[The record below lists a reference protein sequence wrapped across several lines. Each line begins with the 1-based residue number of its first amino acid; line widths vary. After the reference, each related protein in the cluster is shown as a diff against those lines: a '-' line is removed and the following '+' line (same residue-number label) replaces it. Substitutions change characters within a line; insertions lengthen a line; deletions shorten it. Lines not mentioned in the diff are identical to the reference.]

1 MENPAEKEEEGV
13 SRLESGNG
21 KAKRGG
27 DRKRFVPLLFLVLL
41 LLFIISSVI
50 AGILLGN
57 RTDHGKKPPED
68 SFVIGDGE
76 ETEDRLHLAGRITY
90 KDGTPFA
97 EGNLELHSQVRT
109 GKTDSQGW
117 FLFGDVESGSHSLFV
132 LDEEGKT
139 LAEIKIDLARNP
151 ETEYSQ
157 LRIERTA
164 ENQYR
169 CLISPEIRFL
179 ELDMEFNRGAL
190 TIRMDKTA
198 AVDREGIVNLT
209 GDVLDARQGAV
220 VLPSGTTILADGR
233 LLHGAIMILP
243 DNQIVAIPNG
253 GITLEDGTKI
263 TEKGEITLTDGTVIG
278 PNGIRIQG
286 QEEGFPEYPVQL
298 KPEAGKGESGLLP
311 TAQAVREEEMEQDRE
326 RGQAGESGEKVSET
340 ADGESR
346 SEESS
351 KPQEEAVR
359 QPDKVESDDPS
370 ETLAPD
376 YGDLGVYYEE
386 NGVWN
391 DWKTE
396 RSIRLF
402 DYAEGQGS
410 TASEA
415 LPVIKPGSSGYY
427 PFQVTNSFSSHTVK
441 LRVTVTEE
449 KLHLPLRFRL
459 VTVNGN
465 GQSTAVSD
473 WSSPLSGSGG
483 GVVVANANAS
493 PPGSTV
499 LYHLEWLWP
508 YEGGRDRM
516 DTAAAMLSSEDSRT
530 YSLKLEIN
538 ARR

>member
-1 MENPAEKEEEGV
+1 MNSADKPETDVGLSKKSKKGP
-13 SRLESGNG
+13 
-21 KAKRGG
+21 
-27 DRKRFVPLLFLVLL
+27 LFLFLI
-41 LLFIISSVI
+41 LLFIISSI
-50 AGILLGN
+50 ITGILLGN

-68 SFVIGDGE
+68 AFVIGGGD
-76 ETEDRLHLAGRITY
+76 ETEDRLHLAGRITFQ
-90 KDGTPFA
+90 DGTPFA
-97 EGNLELHSQVRT
+97 DGNLELHSEIRRE
-109 GKTDSQGW
+109 KTDSQGW

-132 LDEEGKT
+132 LGEAGKT
-139 LAEIKIDLARNP
+139 LAEIKVDLARNP

-179 ELDMEFNRGAL
+179 ELDMELSRGAL

-198 AVDREGIVNLT
+198 AVDREGTVNLP
-209 GDVLDARQGAV
+209 GEVLDARQGAV
-220 VLPSGTTILADGR
+220 VLPSGTTILSDGR
-233 LLHGAIMILP
+233 LLHSSIMILP
-243 DNQIVAIPNG
+243 DNQIVTIPKEG
-253 GITLEDGTKI
+253 VTLEDGTHI
-263 TEKGEITLTDGTVIG
+263 AEKGEITLTDGTVIG

-286 QEEGFPEYPVQL
+286 DEKSFPDYPIQL

-311 TAQAVREEEMEQDRE
+311 TAQAVGEEEKEQAQGHE
-326 RGQAGESGEKVSET
+326 QTGAPGEKESET
-340 ADGESR
+340 PEVER
-346 SEESS
+346 RPEEST
-351 KPQEEAVR
+351 KPQEETGR
-359 QPDKVESDDPS
+359 QQDKVESDDLS

-402 DYAEGQGS
+402 DYADSLTS
-410 TASEA
+410 TASDA
-415 LPVIKPGSSGYY
+415 PPVIKPGSSGYY

-441 LRVTVTEE
+441 IRVTVTEE

-465 GQSTAVSD
+465 GQTTAVSD
-473 WSSPLSGSGG
+473 WSSPLSGNGG
-483 GVVVANANAS
+483 GIVVANANAS

-499 LYHLEWLWP
+499 LYHLEWNWP
-508 YEGGRDRM
+508 YEGGRDGA
-516 DTAAAMLSSEDSRT
+516 DTAAAMLDSEASRS

>member
-1 MENPAEKEEEGV
+1 MMNPAEKPGTG
-13 SRLESGNG
+13 SDLPESGEG
-21 KAKRGG
+21 KQEQKENRNRHLPA
-27 DRKRFVPLLFLVLL
+27 LLLILALFLVV
-41 LLFIISSVI
+41 SSVI

-57 RTDHGKKPPED
+57 RTEHGKKPPED

-76 ETEDRLHLAGRITY
+76 GSEDQLHLAGRITQ
-90 KDGTPFA
+90 KDGAPFA
-97 EGNLELHSQVRT
+97 DGNLELHSEVQKGR
-109 GKTDSQGW
+109 TDSQGW
-117 FLFGDVESGSHSLFV
+117 FLFGNVESGIHSLFI
-132 LDEEGKT
+132 LDEEGRT
-139 LAEIKIDLARNP
+139 LAEVKIDLARNP

-179 ELDMEFNRGAL
+179 ELDLEFNRGAL

-198 AVDREGIVNLT
+198 AVDREGTVNLPAE
-209 GDVLDARQGAV
+209 VLDARKGAV
-220 VLPSGTTILADGR
+220 VLPSGTTILPDGR
-233 LLHGAIMILP
+233 LLHGTIMILP
-243 DNQIVAIPNG
+243 DNEIVVIPKD
-253 GITLEDGTKI
+253 GITLEDKTQI
-263 TEKGEITLTDGTVIG
+263 AENGEITLPDGTVIG
-278 PNGIRIQG
+278 LDGIRLQG
-286 QEEGFPEYPVQL
+286 DKQGFPEYPVQL

-311 TAQAVREEEMEQDRE
+311 TAQAVGEEDKEQE
-326 RGQAGESGEKVSET
+326 TGRGGGAGEKESESPEDGSRPEESTKQQEET
-340 ADGESR
+340 A
-346 SEESS
+346 
-351 KPQEEAVR
+351 R

-386 NGVWN
+386 DGVWN

-402 DYAEGQGS
+402 DYADSQES

-449 KLHLPLRFRL
+449 TLHLPLRFRL
-459 VTVNGN
+459 VTVNGS

-473 WSSPLSGSGG
+473 WSSLLSGSGA

-493 PPGSTV
+493 PPGSSV
-499 LYHLEWLWP
+499 LYHLEWSWP
-508 YEGGRDRM
+508 YEGGRDGM
-516 DTAAAMLSSEDSRT
+516 DTAAAALSSEASRT
-530 YSLKLEIN
+530 YRLKLEIN

>member
-21 KAKRGG
+21 KTKRGG

-117 FLFGDVESGSHSLFV
+117 LLFGDVESGSHSLFV

-139 LAEIKIDLARNP
+139 LAEIKVELVRNP

-169 CLISPEIRFL
+169 CLISPEIRFM

-220 VLPSGTTILADGR
+220 VLPSGTTILPDGR
-233 LLHGAIMILP
+233 LLHGVIMILP
-243 DNQIVAIPNG
+243 DNQIVTIPG
-253 GITLEDGTKI
+253 GGVTLEDGTKI
-263 TEKGEITLTDGTVIG
+263 MENGEITLVDGTVIG

-311 TAQAVREEEMEQDRE
+311 TAQAVREEDKE
-326 RGQAGESGEKVSET
+326 QAGGQRDGGEEKQSET
-340 ADGESR
+340 AEPESR
-346 SEESS
+346 QEEST
-351 KPQEEAVR
+351 KPPEEMGR

-402 DYAEGQGS
+402 DYAKNQGS

-415 LPVIKPGSSGYY
+415 LPVIQPGSSGYY

-441 LRVTVTEE
+441 IRVTVTEE

-459 VTVNGN
+459 VTVSGN

-473 WSSPLSGSGG
+473 WSSPLAGSRTGT
-483 GVVVANANAS
+483 VVASANAS

-508 YEGGRDRM
+508 YEGGRDRQ
-516 DTAAAMLSSEDSRT
+516 DTAASMLSSEDSRT